1 MARGRGVVRPG
12 RTFGDGLAGEG
23 IPGIFAKLSV
33 MAFRLGNLN
42 DGRAVLMDNGLVAPV
57 DGATARWWDL
67 SRLTDGR
74 LADPM
79 DALADLT
86 SLHALTD
93 EMGIPAGEA
102 DGSVGLDGLGP
113 AVPRP
118 QKVFGIGLNY
128 LAHIDEMHRAPS
140 TAPVIFTKFPSCLV
154 GPADDVVVVGDRTD
168 YEVELVIV
176 VGRRCRDLDESDVW
190 DAVAGV
196 TVGQDISERAL
207 QMASE
212 PAQFNLGKSYDT
224 FGPIGPNVVS
234 VDLLHERDDL
244 LLGCLVDGEVRQDS
258 RTSRMILG
266 VRQLVAYLSAVCTLE
281 PGDLVFTG
289 TPAGVGYAQDRC
301 LRRGQRIESHI
312 DGVGH
317 MVNNCI

>member
-1 MARGRGVVRPG
+1 
-12 RTFGDGLAGEG
+12 
-23 IPGIFAKLSV
+23 
-33 MAFRLGNLN
+33 
-42 DGRAVLMDNGLVAPV
+42 MDDGLVAAV

-67 SRLTDGR
+67 GRLTDGR

-79 DALADLT
+79 DALGDPAA
-86 SLHALTD
+86 LHALTD
-93 EMGIPAGEA
+93 AAGIPSGGA
-102 DGSVGLDGLGP
+102 DGWVGLDGLGP

-118 QKVFGIGLNY
+118 RKVFGIGMNY

-168 YEVELVIV
+168 YEVELVVV
-176 VGRRCRDLDESDVW
+176 VGRRCRHLDESDVW

-207 QMASE
+207 QTASE
-212 PAQFNLGKSYDT
+212 PAQFSLGKSYDT

-234 VDLLHERDDL
+234 IDLLEERDDL
-244 LLGCLVDGEVRQDS
+244 LLGCSVDGEVRQDS
-258 RTSRMILG
+258 RTSRMIVG
-266 VRQLVAYLSAVCTLE
+266 VRQLVAYLSGVCTLE

-289 TPAGVGYAQDRC
+289 TPAGVGDAQGRC
-301 LRRGQRIESHI
+301 LRRGQRIQSHI
-312 DGVGH
+312 AGVGH
-317 MVNNCI
+317 MVNDCI